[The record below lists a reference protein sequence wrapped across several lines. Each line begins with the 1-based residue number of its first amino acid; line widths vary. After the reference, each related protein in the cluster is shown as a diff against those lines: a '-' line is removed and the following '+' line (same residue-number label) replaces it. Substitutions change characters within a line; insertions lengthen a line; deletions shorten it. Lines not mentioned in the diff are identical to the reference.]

1 MASKSQS
8 NVTCLTQEFDEA
20 TLQLFLLN
28 YKYLMPAISAIGIIG
43 NVINLVVLN
52 SKELQKVSMNKQKV
66 SQRSQ
71 SMFNFMKA
79 LAIID
84 ILELLLNFQGAMFQ
98 VNGYARITN
107 PVPIPSRNLANYVWN
122 YAEPTLRTFM
132 YCSDFILVIMT
143 ITRWQIVSSADQFN
157 SDMSYGPMKHV
168 SYIFM
173 AFLLALSLNA
183 PHFFHYKVV
192 ECQDSENYWTVKQ
205 R

>member
-98 VNGYARITN
+98 ANGYARITN

-173 AFLLALSLNA
+173 AFLLALSLNT